1 MVSIRTFGQLKV
13 TLDGE
18 DLALPTSRKTRALLA
33 FLLLSPGKH
42 SRQSLCDLL
51 WDTTDDPR
59 AALRW
64 SLTKLRVILKQD
76 GVERLCSDRLYVWLD
91 HDQLEDD
98 FTLLTM
104 AQGGDSPE
112 EPLAEE
118 LWQASAATLLG
129 DCELPNQHNYSA
141 WLEKRRSAVRRAR
154 ARLARDAAE
163 GAASPM
169 ERELWAQRW
178 LSVEPFAPDAA
189 QLAVSTLHIATG
201 LEAAQ
206 DLARDLAER
215 FREAELPVPEFFSA
229 HDSAPPTDNAPIPHQ
244 SIRFVETEDSV
255 CIAWASVGADTNPPL
270 VKAANWLNH
279 LELDWGAPIWS
290 PLFREFANTHRLI
303 RYDERGCG
311 LSDWDAQDISFE
323 SFVTDLEQVVDA
335 AGLEAFPLLGISQ
348 GAAVSIEYAAR
359 YPDRVSHLVLF
370 GAYDCGWRHIAG
382 PEEVRQR
389 EAVMVLT
396 ETGWGSDN
404 PAYRHMFS
412 QTFMPDA
419 TAQELKWFDEFQRQT
434 TSPENAVRFLEAF
447 STIDVRKR
455 LSDVQC
461 PTLVIHSRGDER
473 IPMASARSLAARIPN
488 ATFAS
493 VESRNHL
500 LLGREE
506 ASGEFLRL
514 VRDFLAS

>member
-76 GVERLCSDRLYVWLD
+76 RVERLCSDRLYVWLD
-91 HDQLEDD
+91 QDQLEDD
-98 FTLLTM
+98 FTSLTM

-189 QLAVSTLHIATG
+189 QLAVSTRGARRTG
-201 LEAAQ
+201 AL
-206 DLARDLAER
+206 LKT
-215 FREAELPVPEFFSA
+215 S
-229 HDSAPPTDNAPIPHQ
+229 
-244 SIRFVETEDSV
+244 
-255 CIAWASVGADTNPPL
+255 
-270 VKAANWLNH
+270 
-279 LELDWGAPIWS
+279 
-290 PLFREFANTHRLI
+290 
-303 RYDERGCG
+303 
-311 LSDWDAQDISFE
+311 
-323 SFVTDLEQVVDA
+323 A
-335 AGLEAFPLLGISQ
+335 AGI
-348 GAAVSIEYAAR
+348 
-359 YPDRVSHLVLF
+359 
-370 GAYDCGWRHIAG
+370 
-382 PEEVRQR
+382 
-389 EAVMVLT
+389 
-396 ETGWGSDN
+396 
-404 PAYRHMFS
+404 
-412 QTFMPDA
+412 
-419 TAQELKWFDEFQRQT
+419 
-434 TSPENAVRFLEAF
+434 
-447 STIDVRKR
+447 
-455 LSDVQC
+455 
-461 PTLVIHSRGDER
+461 
-473 IPMASARSLAARIPN
+473 
-488 ATFAS
+488 
-493 VESRNHL
+493 
-500 LLGREE
+500 
-506 ASGEFLRL
+506 
-514 VRDFLAS
+514 